1 MGINKIKLVARLQEI
16 YSGKLKNLV
25 KKNKIYIDGSHNPL
39 GAEVLSKFLEKIKSN
54 KHLIIGMMLNKNHKE
69 YISQFKNKV
78 KSITTI
84 DIPNQIN
91 SIKGSDLKKKIK
103 IIKKVNYKRTI
114 ESALKSL
121 DLNDNDIIIITGSL
135 YLAGEILNRN

>member
-1 MGINKIKLVARLQEI
+1 
-16 YSGKLKNLV
+16 
-25 KKNKIYIDGSHNPL
+25 
-39 GAEVLSKFLEKIKSN
+39 
-54 KHLIIGMMLNKNHKE
+54 MMLNKNHKE
-69 YISQFKNKV
+69 YISHFKNKV